1 MHSVAAC
8 VRRPQFESLSAL
20 QSFSY
25 SQVDPCSFSQV
36 ELPFSQSTAN
46 MHTAR
51 TRGDSYNSHSLQRN
65 VTAPPGHVQ
74 ARRKVVNTAVQ
85 DYLKSLNSIA
95 RSIVL
100 EKETVEKEH
109 NFDWSLMND
118 SSRDEVVNEH
128 FVPTE
133 VRSQY
138 DGGFIGEWDRSTVTV
153 YHSGDSRQ
161 MHMSQPNEWEETECD
176 ELVLRDQY
184 LASHDVSWMWFD
196 FAHCMYQVVMIGMW
210 LGL

>member
-1 MHSVAAC
+1 MHSLTAC
-8 VRRPQFESLSAL
+8 DRRRPQFESVSTL

-36 ELPFSQSTAN
+36 ELPFSQSTAI

-51 TRGDSYNSHSLQRN
+51 TRGDPYNSHSLRRN
-65 VTAPPGHVQ
+65 TTAPPGLAH

-85 DYLKSLNSIA
+85 DYFKSLNSIA

-128 FVPTE
+128 FVPTG

-138 DGGFIGEWDRSTVTV
+138 DGSFIGEWDRSTVTV
-153 YHSGDSRQ
+153 YHSGDIRE
-161 MHMSQPNEWEETECD
+161 MHMSQPNDWE
-176 ELVLRDQY
+176 DQY
-184 LASHDVSWMWFD
+184 LASQVSLLTLHIASGCRWGW
-196 FAHCMYQVVMIGMW
+196 
-210 LGL
+210 